1 MTRLEKIAEAN
12 RNRVILEAE
21 AEAEAIKIKGDAE
34 AFSMAAKGKAEA
46 EQLTMKAEAYRF
58 YKDAAMVEM
67 LLDVLP
73 KVMFFSSHQT
83 LANVCSTG
91 LYKMQQ
97 TNSMYFITDCC

>member
-1 MTRLEKIAEAN
+1 MIYNGYFFYYRLEKIAEAN

-34 AFSMAAKGKAEA
+34 AFSMMVKGKAEA
-46 EQLTMKAEAYRF
+46 EQLTMKADAYKF

-73 KVMFFSSHQT
+73 KVKLIACACIRSLILPRVSILIF
-83 LANVCSTG
+83 
-91 LYKMQQ
+91 K
-97 TNSMYFITDCC
+97 